1 MERFVVTSLLLA
13 AVTFA
18 AAVEARDVATIDE
31 SSDKSPWISRKLLGV
46 GGARPVDGTDQIC
59 DQVGILH
66 GFFFF
71 FLSRHVTYNSLFMD
85 VRCFLM
91 PLYSFP
97 TTASGEVQGDVPESL
112 TKLPGVTT
120 PSALLQASVRVA
132 IAKAKQ
138 GKWRVDAYAADYHG
152 GNPWRRRSLIDGG
165 RVTGADLNGKLSAV
179 APTGSTATTPSRRG
193 RRSRRRSRER
203 CATCTASWT
212 TSSTSPT
219 SSSGLPQLRDSTR
232 SSRRVKR
239 QGRCIDRYSAPEYIM
254 NKARGKYVLLRSR

>member
-66 GFFFF
+66 GFFF

-138 GKWRVDAYAADYHG
+138 GKRRVDAYAADYHG
-152 GNPWRRRSLIDGG
+152 GNPWRRRSASSTAAAS
-165 RVTGADLNGKLSAV
+165 R
-179 APTGSTATTPSRRG
+179 APTSTGSCPPSHRRARLQQRLRGEAGDPAAVPGNAAQRVPRRG
-193 RRSRRRSRER
+193 QRHQHRLRRRQACLNCVIAR
-203 CATCTASWT
+203 
-212 TSSTSPT
+212 
-219 SSSGLPQLRDSTR
+219 
-232 SSRRVKR
+232 
-239 QGRCIDRYSAPEYIM
+239 APP
-254 NKARGKYVLLRSR
+254 VV